1 MSDLVDLPFA
11 SYPGGGRELLGRPH
25 GDVARRG
32 YGRDILAWC
41 GLHCVYCGLDMSK
54 FEGWLQLSVDHV
66 VPQQAIGM
74 GIPADW
80 VLDRTNL
87 VACCRSCND
96 LFNRDPGV
104 SAVPPSLEAF
114 LELRDASFLGRRAR
128 IKERRAAEHAW
139 FKKNVARPSRD
150 SRE

>member
-1 MSDLVDLPFA
+1 MFDTVDLPFA
-11 SYPGGGRELLGRPH
+11 SYPGSGQELLGPPH

-32 YGRDILAWC
+32 YGRDLLAWC
-41 GLHCVYCGLDMSK
+41 GERCVYCGLDMSV

-74 GIPADW
+74 GVPADW
-80 VLDRTNL
+80 VLDRANV

-104 SAVPPSLEAF
+104 SVVPPSLEAF
-114 LELRDASFLGRRAR
+114 LELRDASFLQRRAR
-128 IKERRAAEHAW
+128 INERRAAERAW
-139 FKKNVARPSRD
+139 FEENVSRQPRD
-150 SRE
+150 QLA

>member
-1 MSDLVDLPFA
+1 MADAVDLPFTN
-11 SYPGGGRELLGRPH
+11 YPGGGREPLGRPH

-32 YGRDILAWC
+32 DARALLDWC
-41 GLHCVYCGLDMSK
+41 GRCCAYCGLDMSN

-66 VPQQAIGM
+66 VPQQTIGL
-74 GIPADW
+74 IPADW

-104 SAVPPSLEAF
+104 TAVPTTPAAF
-114 LELRDASFLGRRAR
+114 FDLRDASFLRRRER
-128 IKERRAAEHAW
+128 IVERRAAEKAW
-139 FKKNVARPSRD
+139 FEENVLGPHEAPLQ
-150 SRE
+150 